1 MHFIAVCVGH
11 TVFLLE
17 RAITAHPLL
26 LSEITGKLSLFQKH
40 YITTIRDLRVS
51 AEMQQR
57 HSIAYLC
64 SLSYL
69 CWMEII

>member
-26 LSEITGKLSLFQKH
+26 HSEITRKPLLFRNH

-51 AEMQQR
+51 AEMRQR

-69 CWMEII
+69 CWMEIL